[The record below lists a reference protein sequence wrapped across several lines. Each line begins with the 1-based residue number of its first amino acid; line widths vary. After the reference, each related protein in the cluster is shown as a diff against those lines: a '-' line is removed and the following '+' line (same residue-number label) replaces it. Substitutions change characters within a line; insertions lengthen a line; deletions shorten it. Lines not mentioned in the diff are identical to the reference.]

1 MRAAGA
7 LAPRARVEKSPI
19 LAPMNRHTMPSPFR
33 PNSLKTNDSDLH
45 KVSHFSRL
53 GKSPENGRRRWNNS
67 TTFRQHALRSRPPN
81 WRRGF
86 WSLIVTQFQTGFNDN
101 ALKFLVI
108 YIVVAMNFPQTQRD
122 LLVLVVGAL
131 FALPF
136 IFFSMTGGYFAD
148 RYSKRSVT
156 IGTKFLEIGVMAFFI
171 VSLALHNLPMECASV
186 FLISTEGALFGPS
199 KYGLLPELLPEPRL
213 SWGNGII
220 ELGTFVASIGAT
232 MAAGVLA
239 DRYHGHEA
247 VAGFMLLG
255 VYLRRFGHELRNFA
269 NSGCRSHEEIPLEPS
284 RRFRHA
290 TQDHPRRPSARL
302 GRAWQHLSFFPGR
315 AAAVRHRDLRAR
327 RAAHRRH
334 AHQLSAGRRRTSAS
348 DSAASPPDIFPAEKS
363 NTA

>member
-1 MRAAGA
+1 MD
-7 LAPRARVEKSPI
+7 
-19 LAPMNRHTMPSPFR
+19 F
-33 PNSLKTNDSDLH
+33 PND
-45 KVSHFSRL
+45 R
-53 GKSPENGRRRWNNS
+53 
-67 TTFRQHALRSRPPN
+67 
-81 WRRGF
+81 
-86 WSLIVTQFQTGFNDN
+86 
-101 ALKFLVI
+101 
-108 YIVVAMNFPQTQRD
+108 RD

-239 DRYHGHEA
+239 ERYRGHEA

-255 VYLRRFGHELRNFA
+255 VYRCSDWPRASESRASRPPIPRR
-269 NSGCRSHEEIPLEPS
+269 NSAGILSAISARKS
-284 RRFRHA
+284 
-290 TQDHPRRPSARL
+290 RPSAPTESSDGPCL
-302 GRAWQHLSFFPGR
+302 ATPTFFSWPALLQLVIVIYGHDVLR
-315 AAAVRHRDLRAR
+315 IDDTHTSYLQAAVGHRHRTWQRRRGISFRRKNRIRSDPARCRRHDGLR
-327 RAAHRRH
+327 RAA
-334 AHQLSAGRRRTSAS
+334 L
-348 DSAASPPDIFPAEKS
+348 
-363 NTA
+363 

>member
-1 MRAAGA
+1 MM
-7 LAPRARVEKSPI
+7 E
-19 LAPMNRHTMPSPFR
+19 
-33 PNSLKTNDSDLH
+33 
-45 KVSHFSRL
+45 
-53 GKSPENGRRRWNNS
+53 NS
-67 TTFRQHALRSRPPN
+67 TLSSSAPSQPPAN

-108 YIVVAMNFPQTQRD
+108 YIVVSMDFPNDRRD

-136 IFFSMTGGYFAD
+136 IFFSMAGGYFAD
-148 RYSKRSVT
+148 RFSKRSVT

-171 VSLALHNLPMECASV
+171 VSLALHNLPMECTSV

-220 ELGTFVASIGAT
+220 ELGTFVASVGAM

-247 VAGFMLLG
+247 VAGFMLFAFTLFGLATSFGISRIPAADPTRKFRWNPLG
-255 VYLRRFGHELRNFA
+255 DLGTQLKTIRADRVLGWAVLGNTYLFFWPGCC
-269 NSGCRSHEEIPLEPS
+269 NS
-284 RRFRHA
+284 
-290 TQDHPRRPSARL
+290 
-302 GRAWQHLSFFPGR
+302 
-315 AAAVRHRDLRAR
+315 
-327 RAAHRRH
+327 
-334 AHQLSAGRRRTSAS
+334 
-348 DSAASPPDIFPAEKS
+348 
-363 NTA
+363 

>member
-1 MRAAGA
+1 M
-7 LAPRARVEKSPI
+7 
-19 LAPMNRHTMPSPFR
+19 M
-33 PNSLKTNDSDLH
+33 
-45 KVSHFSRL
+45 
-53 GKSPENGRRRWNNS
+53 NNS
-67 TTFRQHALRSRPPN
+67 TNPATARESQPPPN

-86 WSLIVTQFQTGFNDN
+86 RSLIVTQFQTGFNDN

-108 YIVVAMNFPQTQRD
+108 YIVVSMDFPNDRRD

-136 IFFSMTGGYFAD
+136 IFFSMAGGYFAD
-148 RYSKRSVT
+148 RFSKRSVT

-220 ELGTFVASIGAT
+220 ELGTFVASVGAM

-247 VAGFMLLG
+247 VAGFML
-255 VYLRRFGHELRNFA
+255 FA
-269 NSGCRSHEEIPLEPS
+269 
-284 RRFRHA
+284 F
-290 TQDHPRRPSARL
+290 T
-302 GRAWQHLSFFPGR
+302 
-315 AAAVRHRDLRAR
+315 
-327 RAAHRRH
+327 
-334 AHQLSAGRRRTSAS
+334 
-348 DSAASPPDIFPAEKS
+348 
-363 NTA
+363 